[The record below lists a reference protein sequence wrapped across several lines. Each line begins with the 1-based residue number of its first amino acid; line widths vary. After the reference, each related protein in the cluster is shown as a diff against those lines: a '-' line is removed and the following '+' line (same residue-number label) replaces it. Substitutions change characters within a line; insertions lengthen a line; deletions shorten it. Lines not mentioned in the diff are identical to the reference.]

1 MRLNIEKA
9 VELYYSTTEI
19 RVKDIAE
26 MFSASVGTAQKLRRI
41 AKEQMLEEDKKCMES
56 RAVLTDV
63 AFRAWGLDIAELEK
77 KLDKMYRLIQ
87 KQAKVS
93 TSA

>member
-26 MFSASVGTAQKLRRI
+26 MFSASVGMAQKLRRI

-77 KLDKMYRLIQ
+77 KLDKMYRLKQ

-93 TSA
+93 TRA